1 MSADAREMA
10 ALGILVGDDYW
21 VVESGDAAYG
31 LGVEPGGLLLQTY
44 WGPRLPRLDDY
55 PAAQRGTA
63 FSMENPL
70 QHTHQEIAT
79 GEAGVSDERTLD
91 GYRDGGPRGFV
102 LRFVSADVQ
111 GEKLSIT
118 LRDAVLEADIVVEYE
133 ALPQRGLVTRR
144 MRIAN
149 AGAQPLHLNRVL
161 SGTFYLP
168 QTGEYVLNHLDGRWG
183 DEFRMQREPLGHGVF
198 QRESRRMTTSH
209 GGVPYF
215 AMERAEAGWGARE
228 ESGDVWFGTLEWS
241 GNWKLLAE
249 RTRDGRSMVHLG
261 INDHD
266 FVYDLLPGEAF
277 TTPRLIFGYTGGG
290 FGAMSRSFHDFVR
303 QDLSPRPNYRPPV
316 VYNSWYATLFDV
328 SAEGQVKL
336 AEKAA
341 AMGVEMFVIDDGWFD
356 KRVND
361 RAGLGD
367 WWPDKNKFP
376 LGLKPLTDAVHGRG
390 MQFGIWIEPEMV
402 NPDSDLYRAH
412 PDWII
417 YYPGRERTLS
427 RNQSMLNLGRVD
439 VQDYLIDMFDRLL
452 SSTEIDFIKW
462 DMNRNVSEPG
472 WPEHDRDQR
481 EIWVRYVDG
490 LYRVWKTLRER
501 HPNVIWE
508 NCSGGGG
515 RVDMGMMGI
524 TEQSWASD
532 NTVPPARLE
541 IQEGYSQLFPANTM
555 AAWVTD
561 EDLHEFSLDLR
572 FHVSMAG
579 ALGVGGNL
587 LTWTD
592 EMLAR
597 AAEHVAIY
605 KTIREVV
612 SAGDLYRLRSPRH
625 TDLNALMYVAKDKS
639 EAVLFAFRILKAR
652 IGKLPLVFPAG
663 LDPEALYADEE
674 GVTRSGA
681 AWGQLGIQL
690 KLKDLQSTIIR
701 LRRV

>member
-1 MSADAREMA
+1 MGIVAGEKYWVIESGGAAF
-10 ALGILVGDDYW
+10 ALGVDD
-21 VVESGDAAYG
+21 S
-31 LGVEPGGLLLQTY
+31 GLLLQTY
-44 WGPRLPRLDDY
+44 WGPRLPRLADY
-55 PAAQRGTA
+55 PAAQRGEWFA
-63 FSMENPL
+63 MEHPI
-70 QHTHQEIAT
+70 QHSQQDVAT
-79 GEAGVSDERTLD
+79 GEAGASDERTVD

-102 LRFVSADVQ
+102 LRFVSAESS
-111 GEKLSIT
+111 GETLSLT
-118 LRDAVLEADIVVEYE
+118 LRDAVLEAEIVVEYE
-133 ALPQRGLVTRR
+133 ALPRHGLVTRR
-144 MRIAN
+144 MRIVN
-149 AGAQPLHLNRVL
+149 AGTQPLHLNRAL
-161 SGTFYLP
+161 SGSFYLP
-168 QTGEYVLNHLDGRWG
+168 HTGEYLLNHLDGRWG
-183 DEFRMQREPLGHGVF
+183 DEYRMQREPLVHGVF
-198 QRESRRMTTSH
+198 QRESRRITTSH

-228 ESGDVWFGTLEWS
+228 EAGELWFGTLEWS

-249 RTRDGRSMVHLG
+249 RTRDGRSIVHLG
-261 INDHD
+261 VSDHD
-266 FVYDLLPGEAF
+266 FVYDLLPGESF
-277 TTPRLIFGYTGGG
+277 TTPRLIFGYTAAG

-303 QDLSPRPNYRPPV
+303 QTLSPRPNYLPPV

-328 SAEGQVKL
+328 NAEGQAKL

-376 LGLKPLTDAVHGRG
+376 HGLKPLADAIHARG
-390 MQFGIWIEPEMV
+390 MQFGLWIEPEMV

-417 YYPGRERTLS
+417 HFPERERTLS

-439 VQDYLIDMFDRLL
+439 VQDYLIDIFDRLL
-452 SSTEIDFIKW
+452 SSTRIDFIKW

-472 WPEHDRDQR
+472 WPGHDRDQR
-481 EIWVRYVDG
+481 EIWVRYVEG
-490 LYRVWKTLRER
+490 LYRLWSTLRER
-501 HPNVIWE
+501 HPDVIWE

-515 RVDMGMMGI
+515 RVDMGMMRL

-532 NTVPPARLE
+532 TTVPTARLE

-561 EDLHEFSLDLR
+561 EHLDQFDLDLR
-572 FHVSMAG
+572 FHASMAG

-587 LTWTD
+587 LTWSD
-592 EMLAR
+592 DMLER
-597 AAEHVAIY
+597 AAGHVAAY
-605 KTIREVV
+605 KSIRELV
-612 SAGDLYRLRSPRH
+612 AGGDLYRLRSARR
-625 TDLNALMYVAKDKS
+625 TDLSAFMYVAKDKS

-663 LDPEALYADEE
+663 LDPEAIYADETGE
-674 GVTRSGA
+674 TRSGA
-681 AWGQLGIQL
+681 AWNQLGIQL

>member
-1 MSADAREMA
+1 MGIRAGEKCWVIESGEAAY
-10 ALGILVGDDYW
+10 ALGVDDT
-21 VVESGDAAYG
+21 
-31 LGVEPGGLLLQTY
+31 GLLIQTY
-44 WGPRLPRLDDY
+44 WGPRLPRITDY
-55 PAAQRGTA
+55 PAARRGEW
-63 FSMENPL
+63 FSMENPT
-70 QHTHQEIAT
+70 QHTHQDVAT
-79 GEAGVSDERTLD
+79 GEAGASDERTID

-102 LRFVSADVQ
+102 LRFVSAEVS
-111 GEKLSIT
+111 GETLSLT
-118 LRDAVLEADIVVEYE
+118 LHDAGLGAEVVVEYE
-133 ALPQRGLVTRR
+133 ALPQHGLVTRR

-149 AGAQPLHLNRVL
+149 TGAQPLHLNRVL

-168 QTGEYVLNHLDGRWG
+168 STGEYVLNHLDGRWG
-183 DEFRMQREPLGHGVF
+183 DEYRMQREPLGHGVF
-198 QRESRRMTTSH
+198 QRESRRITTSH

-215 AMERAEAGWGARE
+215 AMERAETGWGARE
-228 ESGDVWFGTLEWS
+228 EAGELWFGTLEWS

-249 RTRDGRSMVHLG
+249 RTRDGRSIVHLG
-261 INDHD
+261 LNDHD
-266 FVYDLLPGEAF
+266 FVYDLLPGESFA
-277 TTPRLIFGYTGGG
+277 TPRLIFGYTALG

-303 QDLSPRPNYRPPV
+303 QTLSPRPNYRPPV

-328 SAEGQVKL
+328 NAEGQAKL

-376 LGLKPLTDAVHGRG
+376 SGLKPLADAIHSRG
-390 MQFGIWIEPEMV
+390 MQFGLWIEPEMV
-402 NPDSDLYRAH
+402 NPDSDLHRAH
-412 PDWII
+412 PDWVIHF
-417 YYPGRERTLS
+417 PERERSLS
-427 RNQSMLNLGRVD
+427 RNQSMLNLGRTD
-439 VQDYLIDMFDRLL
+439 VQDYLIDIFDRLL
-452 SSTEIDFIKW
+452 SSTGIDFIKW

-472 WPEHDRDQR
+472 WPGHDRDQR

-490 LYRVWKTLRER
+490 LYRVWEALRER

-515 RVDMGMMGI
+515 RVDMGMMRI

-532 NTVPPARLE
+532 TTIPTARLE

-555 AAWVTD
+555 ASWVTD
-561 EDLHEFSLDLR
+561 EHLEQFDLELR
-572 FHVSMAG
+572 FHASMAG

-587 LTWTD
+587 LTWSD
-592 EMLAR
+592 EMLER
-597 AAEHVAIY
+597 AAGYVAAY
-605 KTIREVV
+605 KEIREVV
-612 SAGDLYRLRSPRH
+612 AGGDLYRLRSPRQ
-625 TDLNALMYVAKDKS
+625 TELSALMYVAKDKS

-663 LDPEALYADEE
+663 LDAEAIYADESGE
-674 GVTRSGA
+674 ARSGA
-681 AWGQLGIQL
+681 AWGRLGIQL
-690 KLKDLQSTIIR
+690 KLKDLQSTIVR